1 MSRVHWVA
9 TLSRVFC
16 GVVFIMHGYP
26 KIMNLAGTSTFFA
39 ENFGVPGWVAIPIAI
54 LEFFG
59 GILLV
64 AGFATRILS
73 LLFIG
78 EMLGA
83 MIFVHFAQGWDVFQG
98 GYEYNLALIILL
110 LAVVLLGPGPW
121 SVDGRIARARGTD
134 RALGGRGSVE
144 T

>member
-1 MSRVHWVA
+1 MNRVHWVA

-16 GVVFIMHGYP
+16 GIVFIVHGDP

-39 ENFGVPGWVAIPIAI
+39 ENFGVPGWLAIPIAI

-59 GILLV
+59 GMILV
-64 AGFATRILS
+64 AGFATRIVS
-73 LLFIG
+73 SLFIL

-83 MIFVHFAQGWDVFQG
+83 MLFVHFGQGWDVFQG

-110 LAVVLLGPGPW
+110 LAVVLLGPGPL
-121 SVDGRIARARGTD
+121 SVDRTISRGTD
-134 RALGGRGSVE
+134 RVGEERGSVE

>member
-1 MSRVHWVA
+1 MSRAHWVA

-16 GVVFIMHGYP
+16 GVVFIIHGYP
-26 KIMNLAGTSTFFA
+26 KIMNLGGTSTFFA
-39 ENFGVPGWVAIPIAI
+39 ENFGVPGWAAIPIAI

-59 GILLV
+59 GMLLV

-73 LLFIG
+73 PLFIL

-110 LAVVLLGPGPW
+110 LAVVLLGSGPV
-121 SVDGRIARARGTD
+121 SVDGAISRRRGTD
-134 RALGGRGSVE
+134 RFLGEPGAV
-144 T
+144 